1 LLTKSILTNF
11 TALRLRPAENP
22 ARSSI
27 LARLLPVQRC
37 GTVGGICCLRF
48 PNAEETQNEPG
59 AVPIET
65 SRGSLVCRD
74 RSIWHGNY
82 PQQIDGERVVLRI
95 TFGRL
100 ALHTVENYD
109 HLDEVWLEG
118 KPRELSVMLGREDFL
133 GSTTI
138 ERGSAD
144 YSLIQLRR
152 PCRIRARDRA
162 QAGDWSSASSPRE
175 CSCSASR
182 THRPA

>member
-1 LLTKSILTNF
+1 
-11 TALRLRPAENP
+11 
-22 ARSSI
+22 
-27 LARLLPVQRC
+27 
-37 GTVGGICCLRF
+37 VGGICCLRF

-82 PQQIDGERVVLRI
+82 PHQIDGERVVLRI

-100 ALHTVENYD
+100 ALRTVENYD

-118 KPRELSVMLGREDFL
+118 KPHELNVMLGRKNFL

-138 ERGSAD
+138 ERGSAYD
-144 YSLIQLRR
+144 SLI
-152 PCRIRARDRA
+152 PKTSAWAR
-162 QAGDWSSASSPRE
+162 
-175 CSCSASR
+175 
-182 THRPA
+182 T